1 MDILTEAELCFVQ
14 EKKTR
19 NDRISTYESLKEK
32 ILSRELPEGVPIP
45 QTRLIEEYHYGRTP
59 LREALYQL
67 SEEGLVK
74 WEQNRRIMIEPLRAE
89 EIDQISSIR
98 IMLDSFAVRYSVPQ
112 LKEDDFAVM
121 RGYLQKMAE
130 LTASGTDEN
139 ELRKTHALFHAA
151 LHKNCGAMF
160 EKEFYRINQIS
171 ERYRRKFKQL
181 TNNYDVSVHEE
192 MLRAAEAGQSEFV
205 GSLVANHYAKTSLK
219 VISEI
224 DPLYEPTFIRQA
236 LKVVVMSGGYDGRS

>member
-1 MDILTEAELCFVQ
+1 MVLSTDSPHDFVQ

-19 NDRISTYESLKEK
+19 NDRISTYEALKEM

-45 QTRLIEEYHYGRTP
+45 QTRLIEEYKFGRTP

-74 WEQNRRIMIEPLRAE
+74 WEQNRRIIIEPLRAE

-98 IMLDSFAVRYSVPQ
+98 ILLDSFAIRYSVPQ
-112 LKEDDFAVM
+112 LREEDFKTM
-121 RGYLQKMAE
+121 RAYLQKMAE
-130 LTASGTDEN
+130 LTETGTDEN
-139 ELRKTHALFHAA
+139 ELRKTHSLFHAA

-160 EKEFYRINQIS
+160 EKEFHRINQIA
-171 ERYRRKFKQL
+171 ERYRRKFKQIN
-181 TNNYDVSVHEE
+181 NNYDVGVHEV
-192 MLRAAEAGQSEFV
+192 MLRAAEAGQAEFV

-224 DPLYEPTFIRQA
+224 DPLYEPAFIRQA
-236 LKVVVMSGGYDGRS
+236 LKVVGMSGGYDVRT